1 MEKIKIEGKQIFVTF
16 KLNGG
21 NCTVE
26 AEMTPEEVE
35 KLMDEVNCKIRYPED
50 IRQKLDEM
58 VASGSYTDALL
69 DDKDLEAA
77 VLYSYATYREEHS
90 QGSDVVWGWEQCLD
104 EALKDHKEALRK
116 YAVDK
121 PDDD

>member
-26 AEMTPEEVE
+26 VEMTPEEVE
-35 KLMDEVNCKIRYPED
+35 KLIDEVNFKIRYLED
-50 IRQKLDEM
+50 VRQKLDEM
-58 VASGSYTDALL
+58 VANGSYTDALL
-69 DDKDLEAA
+69 DDKDLESA
-77 VLYSYATYREEHS
+77 VLHSYATYREKHS
-90 QGSDVVWGWEQCLD
+90 QGSDDVWGWGQCLD

-116 YAVDK
+116 YAVET
-121 PDDD
+121 PGN